1 MIKFLIES
9 SSDYDVNDARCKGI
23 EYVPITITIGNETFL
38 DDGEISKDIFYKM
51 TQESEEFPKTA
62 QPSPQEFLDIFEKV
76 KKDRDVL
83 ICVLLSSALS
93 GTVQSA
99 TLAKSMVDYEDIYI
113 VDSLTATYAIKV
125 LVDYG
130 MKLREEGKN
139 AKEIVEAL
147 EKVKSKVK
155 IYAVLD
161 TLENLYRGGRLSKLE
176 AGIGN
181 LAKIKPLIT
190 ITEDGKIGV
199 KAKSIGKK
207 KALNDITKLIGSEKI
222 DKEFP
227 IYSLYSIGTENNETF
242 TDSISELGIEFTDRL
257 QIGPTIGT
265 HIGPGAYGIILVQK

>member
-1 MIKFLIES
+1 MIRFLIDS
-9 SSDYDVNDARCKGI
+9 SSDYDVKEAKNKGI
-23 EYVPITITIGNETFL
+23 EYVPITITIGDKTFF
-38 DDGEISKDIFYKM
+38 DDGNISKDEFYKM

-62 QPSPQEFLDIFEKV
+62 QPSPQEFLDIFKAV
-76 KKDRDVL
+76 KEQNDEL
-83 ICVLLSSALS
+83 ICVLLSSGLS

-99 TLAKSMVDYEDIYI
+99 TLAKSMVDYDGIYI
-113 VDSLTATYAIKV
+113 VDSLTATYAIGV

-130 MKLREEGKN
+130 MKLRDEGKN
-139 AKEIVEAL
+139 AKEIVESI
-147 EKVKSKVK
+147 EEIKSKVK

-190 ITEDGKIGV
+190 VTEEGTIGV

-207 KALNDITKLIGSEKI
+207 KALNDITKIIDSEDINK
-222 DKEFP
+222 DFP
-227 IYSLYSIGTENNETF
+227 IYSLYSLGTENNEAF
-242 TDSISELGIEFTDRL
+242 TEAVSKMGMEFADRL

-265 HIGPGAYGIILVQK
+265 HIGQGAYGIIFVRS

>member
-9 SSDYDVNDARCKGI
+9 SSDYDVNEAKSKGI

-38 DDGEISKDIFYKM
+38 DDGKTSKDAFYKL

-76 KKDRDVL
+76 KRDGDVL

-99 TLAKSMVDYEDIYI
+99 TLAKSMVDYDDIYI
-113 VDSLTATYAIKV
+113 IDSLTATYAIKV

-130 MKLREEGKN
+130 MKLRDEGKD

-190 ITEDGKIGV
+190 ITEEGKIGV

-207 KALNDITKLIGSEKI
+207 KALNDITKLIGSEEI
-222 DKEFP
+222 DGEFP
-227 IYSLYSIGTENNETF
+227 IYSLYSLGTENNETF
-242 TDSISELGIEFTDRL
+242 TDSISEMGIKFTDRL

>member
-23 EYVPITITIGNETFL
+23 EYVPITITIGNEIFL

>member
-1 MIKFLIES
+1 MIRFLIDS
-9 SSDYDVNDARCKGI
+9 SSDYDVQEAKNKGI
-23 EYVPITITIGNETFL
+23 KHVPITITMGEKSFY
-38 DDGEISKDIFYKM
+38 DDGKISKDEFYKM

-76 KKDRDVL
+76 KGDGDTL
-83 ICVLLSSALS
+83 ICVLLSSGLS

-99 TLAKSMVDYEDIYI
+99 TLAKSMADYDNIYI

-130 MKLREEGKN
+130 IKLRDEGKN
-139 AKEIVEAL
+139 AKEIVESMEAI
-147 EKVKSKVK
+147 KSKIK

-190 ITEDGKIGV
+190 ITEEGAIGV

-207 KALNDITKLIGSEKI
+207 KALNDIMKLISAENI
-222 DKEFP
+222 NKEFP
-227 IYSLYSIGTENNETF
+227 IYSLYSLGTENNETF
-242 TDSISELGIEFTDRL
+242 TRSVNDMGMEFTDRL

-265 HIGPGAYGIILVQK
+265 HIGPGAYGIIFVCK

>member
-1 MIKFLIES
+1 MIQFLIDS
-9 SSDYDVNDARCKGI
+9 SSDYDVQEAKNKGI
-23 EYVPITITIGNETFL
+23 KHVPITITMGEKSFY
-38 DDGEISKDIFYKM
+38 DDGKISKDEFYKM

-76 KKDRDVL
+76 KGDGDTL
-83 ICVLLSSALS
+83 ICVLLSSGLS

-99 TLAKSMVDYEDIYI
+99 TLAKSMADYDNIYI

-130 MKLREEGKN
+130 IKLRDEGKN
-139 AKEIVEAL
+139 AKEIVESMEAI
-147 EKVKSKVK
+147 KSKIK

-190 ITEDGKIGV
+190 ITEEGAIGV

-207 KALNDITKLIGSEKI
+207 KALNDIMKLISAENI
-222 DKEFP
+222 NKEFP
-227 IYSLYSIGTENNETF
+227 IYSLYSLGTENNQTF
-242 TDSISELGIEFTDRL
+242 TRSVNDMGMEFTDRL

-265 HIGPGAYGIILVQK
+265 HIGPGAYGIIFVCK

>member
-9 SSDYDVNDARCKGI
+9 SSDYDINEARSKGI

-38 DDGEISKDIFYKM
+38 DDGEISKDTFYKM

-62 QPSPQEFLDIFEKV
+62 QPSPQEFLDIFENV
-76 KKDRDVL
+76 KKDEDVL
-83 ICVLLSSALS
+83 ICILLSSALS

-99 TLAKSMVDYEDIYI
+99 TLAKSMVDYDDIHI

-125 LVDYG
+125 LADYG
-130 MKLREEGKN
+130 MKLRDEGKN

-147 EKVKSKVK
+147 ENVKSKVK

-190 ITEDGKIGV
+190 ITEEGKIGV

-207 KALNDITKLIGSEKI
+207 KALNDITKLIGSEEI
-222 DKEFP
+222 DESFP

-242 TDSISELGIEFTDRL
+242 TDSISEMGIEFTDRL